1 MEFFS
6 SISVM
11 SYIND
16 TLDDTDRLYYTQCFD
31 NVVHCY
37 KEK

>member
-16 TLDDTDRLYYTQCFD
+16 TLYDTDKIILYP
-31 NVVHCY
+31 VVLTM
-37 KEK
+37 

>member
-11 SYIND
+11 SYVND
-16 TLDDTDRLYYTQCFD
+16 TLDDTDRLYYTQWF
-31 NVVHCY
+31 
-37 KEK
+37 

>member
-16 TLDDTDRLYYTQCFD
+16 TLDDTDRLYYTQWF
-31 NVVHCY
+31 
-37 KEK
+37 

>member
-16 TLDDTDRLYYTQCFD
+16 TLYDTDKIILYPAF
-31 NVVHCY
+31 
-37 KEK
+37 